1 MVDSFFLF
9 RYAEFIEADCLSH
22 HLKTEK
28 PVSRKTSKAAINQQA
43 HDLQQDHEHGWNRS
57 GRRERQSP
65 RKSSSC
71 FFIFITMEKPQLEKL
86 RHSAAHML
94 AAAVLDLYPDAKLG
108 TGPAIENGFYYDIQF
123 KHPISEADL
132 SAIEK
137 RMKKMISGKHAF
149 VQHSITKSAAQ
160 KKFQDQP
167 FKLELIKKF
176 SKEKKKLTI
185 VESGPFTDLCEGGH
199 VDVSTEIQPKALKLT
214 QLAGAYW
221 QADEKN
227 PQMTRIY
234 GLLFETPEQLQ
245 THLHQQEEAKR
256 RDHRK
261 LGRDLDLFYASEMVG
276 QGLPLLTEHGAAVR
290 RELERWVVDE
300 EIKRGYL
307 HVKTPDLG
315 SIELYKTSG
324 HYPYF
329 KEGMYPVMK
338 VDEDE
343 LVLRPMACPHHFV
356 LFQRELRSYRD
367 LPMRIAEV
375 ANYYRYEK
383 SGELS
388 GLVRVRMFTLT
399 DAHIFCRVDQG
410 VAEIKQALDLIE
422 DLAKT
427 LGLVHGEHY
436 WFRLSLGDPKDKK
449 KYFDDPKG
457 WSIGEATLKDA
468 LQQRHSTY
476 IEAKNEA
483 AFYGPKI
490 DVQMRNVNGKEDTA
504 FTVQYDFC
512 LPQRFKLRYINTEGK
527 EERPI
532 VIHRSS
538 IGALERTLA
547 FLIERTAGA
556 FPLWLAPIQV
566 ALVPVS
572 EHFLLFAEELNQT
585 LLRQSFRTK
594 VFAANETVGNRIRQ
608 TAHLKIP
615 YVLVLGEQEK
625 KSKELTVRIRGQQQT
640 QRLTLSAFLEQLTEQ
655 RNLRQFKP

>member
-1 MVDSFFLF
+1 MD
-9 RYAEFIEADCLSH
+9 
-22 HLKTEK
+22 
-28 PVSRKTSKAAINQQA
+28 KTS
-43 HDLQQDHEHGWNRS
+43 
-57 GRRERQSP
+57 
-65 RKSSSC
+65 
-71 FFIFITMEKPQLEKL
+71 LEYL

-94 AAAVLDLYPDAKLG
+94 AAAVLELYPDAKLG

-123 KHPISEADL
+123 KHSITDADL
-132 SAIEK
+132 SIIEK
-137 RMKKMISGKHAF
+137 RMKKMISRKYAF
-149 VQHSITKSAAQ
+149 IRHPLSRAEAQ
-160 KKFQDQP
+160 KKFKDQP

-176 SKEKKKLTI
+176 TNAKQKLSI

-199 VDVSTEIQPKALKLT
+199 VKFSTEIPVKALKLT
-214 QLAGAYW
+214 HLAGAYW
-221 QADEKN
+221 QADDKN

-245 THLHQQEEAKR
+245 IYLRQQEEAKR

-261 LGRDLDLFYASEMVG
+261 LGKELDLFYSSEHVG
-276 QGLPLLTEHGAAVR
+276 QGLPLLTEYGAAIR

-324 HYPYF
+324 HYPYY
-329 KEGMYPVMK
+329 KEGMYPIMK

-343 LVLRPMACPHHFV
+343 LVLRPMTCPHHFV
-356 LFQRELRSYRD
+356 LFQRALRSYRD
-367 LPMRIAEV
+367 LPMRIAEI
-375 ANYYRYEK
+375 ANLYRYEK

-388 GLVRVRMFTLT
+388 GLLRLRTFSLT
-399 DAHIFCRVDQG
+399 DAHIFCREDQG
-410 VAEIKQALDLIE
+410 ASEIKNALDLIE

-427 LGLVHGEHY
+427 LGLEQGKHY
-436 WFRLSLGDPKDKK
+436 WFRLSLGDPKEKK

-457 WSIGEATLKDA
+457 WKVGEAA
-468 LQQRHSTY
+468 LREALELRKSPF

-512 LPQRFKLRYINTEGK
+512 LPKRFQLRVINPEGK
-527 EERPI
+527 EEQPI

-547 FLIERTAGA
+547 FLIEHFAGA
-556 FPLWLAPIQV
+556 FPLWLAPIQIG
-566 ALVPVS
+566 LIPVG
-572 EHFLLFAEELNQT
+572 EAHQAFAEVMQKEYQT
-585 LLRQSFRTK
+585 MGFRLKLFDAT
-594 VFAANETVGNRIRQ
+594 ETVGNRIRQ
-608 TAHLKIP
+608 ASQLKIP
-615 YVLVLGEQEK
+615 YVLVLGDAEK
-625 KSKELTVRIRGQQQT
+625 TSNLLSVRVRGQKETQT
-640 QRLTLSAFLEQLTEQ
+640 MTSSAFFKQIMEE
-655 RNLRQFKP
+655 RNGRKVLP